1 LRQIIDSWNI
11 LRIVDGSE
19 VPSSDAGA
27 MSVNDSDTEH
37 TCNSGVNRR
46 TTARTKN
53 IPAIETDYSTQHTAN
68 CLVLVAFTRYDTTR

>member
-1 LRQIIDSWNI
+1 MLFTVVVKI

-37 TCNSGVNRR
+37 TCNSSVNRR
-46 TTARTKN
+46 TTALTKN
-53 IPAIETDYSTQHTAN
+53 IPAIETDYMVMNEGCIILLT
-68 CLVLVAFTRYDTTR
+68 